1 MQDTFSKQ
9 IMVKDGQM
17 FMGNSQMDSEA
28 KTPAGQQDIYSSDSE
43 DHVGVPINVGN
54 KKLAN

>member
-1 MQDTFSKQ
+1 
-9 IMVKDGQM
+9 MVKDGQM